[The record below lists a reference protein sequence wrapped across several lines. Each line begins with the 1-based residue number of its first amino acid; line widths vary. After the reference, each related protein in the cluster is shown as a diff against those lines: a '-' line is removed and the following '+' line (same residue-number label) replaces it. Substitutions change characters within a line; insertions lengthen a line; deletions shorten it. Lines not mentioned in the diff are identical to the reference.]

1 MPRAGQP
8 QPEEGRRLRDRI
20 ALGVLTA
27 TFPPSVVDEVV
38 QAAAKRELR
47 YRLLPSRLVVY
58 YVLAMSLF
66 REAGYEEVMRQLT
79 EGLGDLADDSASL
92 EVPTSVAITKARR
105 RLGFEPL
112 QALFERVCVPLATEA
127 TRGAHYRDWRL
138 VSMDGTVLDVPDTA
152 SNESA
157 FGRHHSGRGDAA
169 FPQLRIVALAEC
181 GTHAMF
187 AAKMGGSTG
196 GKTDGENTLAIPLAG
211 ACGPGMLV
219 FADRGFGGSYDLF
232 EKFAA
237 SGADLCW
244 RVKSN
249 AALAVNERFDDGS
262 FRSELPRG
270 GERPARTVRVVEYEI
285 EDPGRPQAEDTT
297 YRLVTTVLDPTRAP
311 AGELAARYA
320 ERWEFETALDEL
332 KTHQR
337 GARVVLRSKTAAGV
351 RQEAW
356 GMLCLHYAIR
366 ALMCRAAEEGGV
378 DPDRVSFTR
387 SLRAAR
393 RSVRRVADPRV
404 GSASLSVVAEILHEL
419 VPHRRLRSNPRAVRR
434 KMSKFPLKRP
444 EHRLWPQPTLSIDAS
459 IRVIGS

>member
-8 QPEEGRRLRDRI
+8 EPEEGRRLRDRI

-27 TFPPSVVDEVV
+27 TFPPSVVDEVIE
-38 QAAAKRELR
+38 AAAKREQR
-47 YRLLPSRLVVY
+47 YRLLPSRLIVY

-79 EGLGDLADDSASL
+79 EGIGDLADDSAAL

-105 RLGFEPL
+105 RLGPEPL
-112 QALFERVCVPLATEA
+112 QALFERVCIPLATEA
-127 TRGAHYRDWRL
+127 TRGAYYRDWRL
-138 VSMDGTVLDVPDTA
+138 VSMDGTVLDVPDTP

-157 FGRHHSGRGDAA
+157 FGRHHAGRGDAA

-196 GKTDGENTLAIPLAG
+196 GKTDGENTLATDLAG
-211 ACGPGMLV
+211 ACRPGMLV

-249 AALAVNERFDDGS
+249 AVLAVNERFDDGS
-262 FRSELPRG
+262 FRSELPKTTT
-270 GERPARTVRVVEYEI
+270 RPARTVRVVEYEI

-311 AGELAARYA
+311 AAELAVRYA

-337 GARVVLRSKTAAGV
+337 GARVVLRSKTEDGV

-356 GMLCLHYAIR
+356 GMLCVHYAIR
-366 ALMCRAAEEGGV
+366 ALMCRAAEEGEV

-387 SLRAAR
+387 SIRAAR
-393 RSVRRVADPRV
+393 RSVRRAADPSV
-404 GSASLSVVAEILHEL
+404 GTASLSVVSEILHEL
-419 VPHRRLRSNPRAVRR
+419 LPHRRLRANPRAVRR

-444 EHRLWPQPTLSIDAS
+444 EHQSWPQPTLSIDAAV
-459 IRVIGS
+459 RVLGA